1 MLISV
6 HQDDQGCGPG
16 VCVLLEESGVFGLC
30 PAPLLATCRSA
41 QLAVK
46 ELAGIAPLA
55 IRPLRPFRAVWLNH
69 SVSRE
74 FSKVSYKGGRAVSI
88 KRELDDSGV
97 EAARKVRA
105 AVAFAVGWGPDDSGA
120 AAGAGQKYG
129 VTQSVG
135 GHRLHKRVRL
145 QPASDACGDG
155 VLLGRLPS
163 SQAPGPSPGDAT
175 TESQVCRCAKPCQYF
190 GSPGAEAS
198 CCSKC
203 SGPDVVEVRRP
214 TCRCGK
220 RFAPSFGI
228 PGGKAVCCSK
238 CKDLGMVDLRH
249 ATCRC
254 GKRPSFGVQGGKAV
268 CCPTCKDSDM
278 VYSLRHAMCRCGK
291 RS

>member
-1 MLISV
+1 MTRDVGL
-6 HQDDQGCGPG
+6 

-30 PAPLLATCRSA
+30 PEPLLATCRSA

-55 IRPLRPFRAVWLNH
+55 IRPRRPFRAVRLNH

-74 FSKVSYKGGRAVSI
+74 FSKVSYQGGRAVSI

-120 AAGAGQKYG
+120 AAGARQEHG
-129 VTQSVG
+129 VTQSLG
-135 GHRLHKRVRL
+135 GHRPQKRARL
-145 QPASDACGDG
+145 QPASGACGDG

-175 TESQVCRCAKPCQYF
+175 AESQVCRCVKPCQYF
-190 GSPGAEAS
+190 GSPGAEAL

-203 SGPDVVEVRRP
+203 SGPDVVEVRRRDVP
-214 TCRCGK
+214 
-220 RFAPSFGI
+220 
-228 PGGKAVCCSK
+228 VW
-238 CKDLGMVDLRH
+238 
-249 ATCRC
+249 
-254 GKRPSFGVQGGKAV
+254 
-268 CCPTCKDSDM
+268 
-278 VYSLRHAMCRCGK
+278 
-291 RS
+291 